1 MGGWPIHPPVRTSL
15 PRPTSHPPANRTDPL
30 RKNPHP
36 RSRQG
41 PEDRPHLRRRTP
53 LAGCL
58 SQEQT
63 TQQLPLLAG
72 FPTLAAVNLPN
83 SITVSRLVLTAIF
96 VVAFSLRG
104 PLGYGIA
111 LVTFIVAALTDF
123 LDGYLAR
130 KLNLVTSLGKLLDP
144 IADKVLT
151 ASAFIFLC
159 AHQQRFCP
167 AWVVVVILAR
177 EFLVTG
183 LRQIAVEKGRVI
195 AADWS
200 GKWKTG
206 FQIGFCITAL
216 VWLFLQALGQ
226 EDFFLAELAH
236 PEFWI
241 MPTFLWLSL
250 ALTVVSGVQYAWNG
264 RDVLV
269 D

>member
-1 MGGWPIHPPVRTSL
+1 V
-15 PRPTSHPPANRTDPL
+15 
-30 RKNPHP
+30 
-36 RSRQG
+36 
-41 PEDRPHLRRRTP
+41 
-53 LAGCL
+53 
-58 SQEQT
+58 
-63 TQQLPLLAG
+63 
-72 FPTLAAVNLPN
+72 
-83 SITVSRLVLTAIF
+83 
-96 VVAFSLRG
+96 
-104 PLGYGIA
+104 GYGIA
-111 LVTFIVAALTDF
+111 LVSFTVAALTDF

-151 ASAFIFLC
+151 ASAFIFLS
-159 AHQQRFCP
+159 AHEQQFCP
-167 AWVVVVILAR
+167 AWVVVVILSR

-216 VWLFLQALGQ
+216 VWLFFQAFGH
-226 EDFFLAELAH
+226 ESFFLAWLAR
-236 PEFWI
+236 PEFFL

-250 ALTVVSGVQYAWNG
+250 ALTVISGVQYAWNA
-264 RDVLV
+264 RDLLH

>member
-1 MGGWPIHPPVRTSL
+1 M
-15 PRPTSHPPANRTDPL
+15 
-30 RKNPHP
+30 
-36 RSRQG
+36 
-41 PEDRPHLRRRTP
+41 
-53 LAGCL
+53 
-58 SQEQT
+58 
-63 TQQLPLLAG
+63 
-72 FPTLAAVNLPN
+72 NLPN
-83 SITVSRLVLTAIF
+83 WITVSRLFLTAIF
-96 VVAFSLRG
+96 VIGFSIAG
-104 PLGYGIA
+104 PIGYGIA
-111 LVTFIVAALTDF
+111 LVTFVVAALTDF

-130 KLNLVTSLGKLLDP
+130 RLNLVTSLGKLLDP

-159 AHQQRFCP
+159 AHEQRFCP

-216 VWLFLQALGQ
+216 VWLYLQSLGQ
-226 EDFFLAELAH
+226 ETFFLAKLAH
-236 PEFWI
+236 PTFWI
-241 MPTFLWLSL
+241 MPGFLWLSL
-250 ALTVVSGVQYAWNG
+250 ALTVISGIQYAWNG
-264 RDVLV
+264 RDVLQ